1 MPLSVARLQKQKNWE
16 SNTLALLQ
24 HPPVLIQAAVF
35 SAGPQDVLCARL
47 VVQACVNLNPPS
59 PPVENRATPLRK
71 PHGHW
76 Q

>member
-1 MPLSVARLQKQKNWE
+1 
-16 SNTLALLQ
+16 
-24 HPPVLIQAAVF
+24 
-35 SAGPQDVLCARL
+35 VLCARL